1 MTSLDDTI
9 AAIATP
15 SGEGGIGIIRL
26 SGPEALRI
34 ADRIFY
40 SPGNRK
46 LIHAESHTITYG
58 FVVNPETGQKVDEV
72 LITLMRAPK
81 TYTREDVI
89 EINCHGGRVPLSS
102 VLQLVLKEGARL
114 AGPGEFTRRAFLNGR
129 IDLSQAEAVIDVI
142 TAKTEQAGRLALQQ
156 LEGGLSGRITAFR
169 EKATA
174 LCAHIEAYIDF
185 PENEIETMAKNEMV
199 FAMRELEAGL
209 TGLSKGY
216 DEGRFF
222 REGASLA
229 IVGKPNVG
237 KSSLL
242 NAMLRKDRAIVTDM
256 PGTTRDVIE
265 DFLNVGGLPLRV
277 MDTAGIRESHDLA
290 EIEGVK
296 RSLKALEGADIVLA
310 VLDAGRPFDEADKEV
325 IERVKDKKTLIV
337 INKADVENP
346 DFILQ
351 PSPFNLHPSP
361 FTLHTSIR
369 VSALKGQGIDD
380 LKSLIFSL
388 LVNRAVSGKGSF
400 GSPVEGLLVTNLR
413 HKLSID
419 NALQALRKASETFE
433 RDEPLEVTALFLR
446 EALDYLGEIVGAVT
460 TEDILN
466 MIFGEFCIG
475 K

>member
-1 MTSLDDTI
+1 MISLDDTI

-26 SGPEALRI
+26 SGPEAISI
-34 ADRIFY
+34 ADRLFY
-40 SPGNRK
+40 TPGNKK

-58 FVVNPETGQKVDEV
+58 FVVNPETGEEVDEV
-72 LITLMRAPK
+72 LLTLMRAPK
-81 TYTREDVI
+81 TYTREDVV

-102 VLQLVLKEGARL
+102 VLQLALKEGARL

-142 TAKTEQAGRLALQQ
+142 KAKTEQAGRLALQQ

-169 EKATA
+169 EKTTA
-174 LCAHIEAYIDF
+174 LCAQLEAYIDF

-310 VLDAGRPFDEADKEV
+310 VLDAGRPFDGSDKEV
-325 IERVKDKKTLIV
+325 LERVKDKKTIVV
-337 INKADVENP
+337 INKTDIENTA
-346 DFILQ
+346 FSYQ
-351 PSPFNLHPSP
+351 PSAISHQSVK
-361 FTLHTSIR
+361 

-400 GSPVEGLLVTNLR
+400 GSPVEDLLVTNLR

-419 NALQALRKASETFE
+419 NALQALHRTAETFE
-433 RDEPLEVTALFLR
+433 QDEPLEVTALFLR

>member
-40 SPGNRK
+40 SPGNKK

-58 FVVNPETGQKVDEV
+58 FVVNPETGEKVDEV
-72 LITLMRAPK
+72 LLTLMRAPK
-81 TYTREDVI
+81 TYTREDVV

-169 EKATA
+169 EKATS

-222 REGASLA
+222 REGASIA

-242 NAMLRKDRAIVTDM
+242 NAMLQKDRAIVTDM

-325 IERVKDKKTLIV
+325 IEKIKDKKTLIV
-337 INKADVENP
+337 INKADVENTA
-346 DFILQ
+346 FSFQ
-351 PSPFNLHPSP
+351 PSAISHQSVK
-361 FTLHTSIR
+361 
-369 VSALKGQGIDD
+369 VSALKGQGIDE

-388 LVNRAVSGKGSF
+388 LVNRAVSEKGSF

-446 EALDYLGEIVGAVT
+446 ETLDYLGEIVGAVT

>member
-1 MTSLDDTI
+1 MISLDDTI

-15 SGEGGIGIIRL
+15 PGEGGIGIIRL
-26 SGPEALRI
+26 SGPEAIRI
-34 ADRIFY
+34 ADRIFF
-40 SPGNRK
+40 SPGNKK
-46 LIHAESHTITYG
+46 LIHAKSHTITYG
-58 FVVNPETGQKVDEV
+58 FVINPETGDKIDEV
-72 LITLMRAPK
+72 LLTLMRAPK
-81 TYTREDVI
+81 TYTMEDVV

-102 VLQLVLKEGARL
+102 ALQLVLKEGARL

-142 TAKTEQAGRLALQQ
+142 TAKTEQAERLALQQ
-156 LEGGLSGRITAFR
+156 LEGGLSNRIIAFR
-169 EKATA
+169 EKTTS
-174 LCAHIEAYIDF
+174 LCAHLEAYIDF
-185 PENEIETMAKNEMV
+185 PESEIEPMTKKEMV
-199 FAMRELEAGL
+199 CSMRELETGL
-209 TGLSKGY
+209 TGLSIGY

-242 NAMLRKDRAIVTDM
+242 NAMLERDRAIVTDM

-265 DFLNVGGLPLRV
+265 DFLNVNGLPLRV

-325 IERVKDKKTLIV
+325 IERIKDKKTLIV
-337 INKADVENP
+337 INKADIENTA
-346 DFILQ
+346 FSYQ
-351 PSPFNLHPSP
+351 PSAFSLHSWV
-361 FTLHTSIR
+361 R
-369 VSALKGQGIDD
+369 VSALKGYGIDD
-380 LKSLIFSL
+380 LKNLIFSL
-388 LVNRAVSGKGSF
+388 LVNRDLSGKGSF

-419 NALQALRKASETFE
+419 SALQSLRKAVETFE
-433 RDEPLEVTALFLR
+433 QGEPLEVTALFLR
-446 EALDYLGEIVGAVT
+446 ESLDYLGEIVGTVT

-466 MIFGEFCIG
+466 RIFGEFCIG